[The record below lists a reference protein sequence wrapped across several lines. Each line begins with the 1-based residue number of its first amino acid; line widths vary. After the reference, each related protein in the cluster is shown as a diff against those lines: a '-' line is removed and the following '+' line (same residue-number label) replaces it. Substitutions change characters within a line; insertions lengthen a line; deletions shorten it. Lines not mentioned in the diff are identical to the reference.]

1 MTIDARQIDRTVC
14 YDRVKLSCG
23 WKAAKPPFLLVPSA
37 PDNPRTAGVRFRKE
51 GNAWVPM
58 MFDFKHIPAEARKK
72 QARGGGFLSR
82 LGFGAK
88 PGEPTGFL
96 LDWVEAQ
103 RRFA

>member
-1 MTIDARQIDRTVC
+1 MAKVGVFVCHCGENIARTCEEQEIAGIDQ
-14 YDRVKLSCG
+14 
-23 WKAAKPPFLLVPSA
+23 FM
-37 PDNPRTAGVRFRKE
+37 AGVRFRKE

-96 LDWVEAQ
+96 RDWVEAQ